1 MCRVSGT
8 HSRVMA
14 DYDDIAAPL
23 LDAEVHEL
31 LEETSLEELERVRDR
46 YFGGRDSHGPIS
58 RAIN

>member
-1 MCRVSGT
+1 MR
-8 HSRVMA
+8 A